1 MLQGFDQKIAVFLA
15 DTAVTG
21 VSNIFSML
29 GCSWSLATTPL
40 SLNKVK
46 SCALVAAAVTGFAA
60 AAAQTPS
67 DKPALPWGGDPPAA
81 PAYARA
87 AAITALGRQIFFD
100 RSLSASGAMS
110 CATCHDFANHFAP
123 ANSLAVQAGG
133 AKLDKSG
140 TRATPGLTYVASTP
154 FFTEHYYESED
165 DGDESV
171 DQGPVGGRTWDGRVN
186 RAREQAAI
194 PLLAPNEMANSSE
207 AAVVARAA
215 AAPYASQMRQIYGDT
230 IFTETHRAFAAIG
243 EALEAYQQ
251 TPEEFSP
258 FTSKY
263 DAFLRGRTQLTAQEL
278 RGLDAFNDP
287 ARGNCIHCHKSQ
299 LSPVGRLPMFTD
311 SGFIAVGVPRNKEIP
326 ANADPNHFDLGAC
339 GPERKDLAN
348 RPEFCGLFKAPSLRN
363 VAIRKSFYH
372 NGVFH
377 SLEDAVAFYATR
389 DTNPERWYPVGPD
402 GKVRK
407 FDDLPEEFQ
416 RNINYEPPFD
426 RHAGEAPA
434 MSAQDIADIVVFLR
448 TLTDGFDA
456 ARKSVAATRP

>member
-1 MLQGFDQKIAVFLA
+1 MSRISSWSESWCHAPATASALAKLMRALPSRVISGNFGMAFPRYLVTADAARRLLQGFDQKIAAQIAAIRRCHRSVKYLRHA
-15 DTAVTG
+15 GA
-21 VSNIFSML
+21 L
-29 GCSWSLATTPL
+29 
-40 SLNKVK
+40 LNK
-46 SCALVAAAVTGFAA
+46 SGALLALAVTGFAA
-60 AAAQTPS
+60 AAAQATS
-67 DKPALPWGGDPPAA
+67 DKSALPWGGDPPAA

-87 AAITALGRQIFFD
+87 AALSALGRQIFFD
-100 RSLSASGAMS
+100 RNLSASGALS
-110 CATCHDFANHFAP
+110 CASCHDPANHFGPSNALP
-123 ANSLAVQAGG
+123 VQAGG
-133 AKLDKSG
+133 PKLDKPG

-194 PLLAPNEMANSSE
+194 PLLAPNEMANADE

-215 AAPYASQMRQIYGDT
+215 AAPYASQMRQIYGGT
-230 IFTETHRAFAAIG
+230 IFAATHRAFAAIG

-263 DAFLRGRTQLTAQEL
+263 DAFLRGQTQLTLQEL
-278 RGLDAFNDP
+278 RGLEAFNDP

-299 LSPVGRLPMFTD
+299 LTPVGRLPMFTD

-326 ANADPNHFDLGAC
+326 ANADPRYFDLGAC

-377 SLEDAVAFYATR
+377 SL
-389 DTNPERWYPVGPD
+389 
-402 GKVRK
+402 
-407 FDDLPEEFQ
+407 
-416 RNINYEPPFD
+416 
-426 RHAGEAPA
+426 
-434 MSAQDIADIVVFLR
+434 
-448 TLTDGFDA
+448 
-456 ARKSVAATRP
+456 